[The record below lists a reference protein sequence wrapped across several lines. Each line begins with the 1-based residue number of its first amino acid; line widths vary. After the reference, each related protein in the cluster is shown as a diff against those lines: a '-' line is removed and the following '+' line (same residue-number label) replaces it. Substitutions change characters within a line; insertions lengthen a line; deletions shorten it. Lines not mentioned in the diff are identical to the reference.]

1 MKWFD
6 VQSESE
12 TTKSG
17 RKVHHTKSAVRRRRA
32 STRKRWMTN
41 LKKAG
46 LAAVGAHALYKA
58 HHAGVN
64 AQHYSKGGPP
74 VMKGLTYGL
83 GAAFSL
89 PAYPASRVAAAL
101 YNSNEKIYENQS
113 RLYKLVHAPIG
124 KYREMTN
131 NVLRHINY

>member
-1 MKWFD
+1 
-6 VQSESE
+6 
-12 TTKSG
+12 
-17 RKVHHTKSAVRRRRA
+17 
-32 STRKRWMTN
+32 MTN

-64 AQHYSKGGPP
+64 AQRYVKGGPGMNA
-74 VMKGLTYGL
+74 VTYGL

-89 PAYPASRVAAAL
+89 PHYPASRVADAL
-101 YNSNEKIYENQS
+101 YNSNEKSLENQS
-113 RLYKLVHAPIG
+113 RLYKLVYAPIA

-131 NVLRHINY
+131 EVLKYIN